1 MSLPPFWT
9 RALFTVLIVPTFS
22 VYASSFS
29 ANFADGLLYQSEN
42 GNVRIKIGGRLHLDG
57 AVFNEDN
64 MQLKNDWMVRRA
76 RLSLR
81 SDLFKDW
88 HLRVQY
94 NLLDA
99 EKRYR
104 SLWLRYSGFEN
115 AYITA
120 GQFGNPFGLEKYTSS
135 NSLVF
140 MERSLA
146 NALAPD
152 SSVGF
157 GVQRWRDNWG
167 MVAGIFWESYI
178 EEADL
183 LAEKKGYGFSG
194 RFTTAPITQNNSI
207 LHLGASVSYGIPGEG
222 DQLRIR
228 SRPESAVIDTRFV
241 STGRMKN
248 VNSHFSAGLEAALVL
263 GAISLQ
269 GEYIQA
275 QIFRYGDQENEI
287 FDGGYI
293 YISWLISHH
302 QRRYSSRSGTF
313 SKVKPKKGNEWEVA
327 VRHSFLD
334 LNSRT
339 GTVSGGQQVNT
350 AWALNGY
357 LNKNVR
363 LMFNYIQVNADTE
376 AGRETPTILQMRLQ
390 WVI

>member
-1 MSLPPFWT
+1 MILPSFW
-9 RALFTVLIVPTFS
+9 AKVLFTALIAPTFS
-22 VYASSFS
+22 VCANSFS
-29 ANFADGLLYQSEN
+29 TNFTDGLLYQSEN
-42 GNVRIKIGGRLHLDG
+42 GNVRIKVGGRLHLDG
-57 AVFNEDN
+57 AVFNEDK
-64 MQLKNDWMVRRA
+64 MRLKNDWMVRRA

-81 SDLFKDW
+81 GELFKNW

-94 NLLDA
+94 NLLDT

-115 AYITA
+115 TYITA
-120 GQFGNPFGLEKYTSS
+120 GQFGNPFGMEKGTSS

-146 NALAPD
+146 NALVLD

-157 GVQRWRDNWG
+157 GVQRWRNNWG
-167 MVAGIFWESYI
+167 MAAGIFWESYI

-194 RFTTAPITQNNSI
+194 RFTTAPITQKNRT

-222 DQLRIR
+222 DRLRIR

-241 STGRMKN
+241 STGRMRN
-248 VNSHFSAGLEAALVL
+248 VNSHLSAGLEAALVL
-263 GAISLQ
+263 GSISLQ
-269 GEYIQA
+269 GEYIQT
-275 QIFRYGDQENEI
+275 QVFRYGDQENEI
-287 FDGGYI
+287 FDGGYV
-293 YISWLISHH
+293 YISWLVRGY
-302 QRRYSSRSGTF
+302 QRRYSSRSGAF
-313 SKVKPKKGNEWEVA
+313 SKVRPKKGSEWEVA
-327 VRHSFLD
+327 VRYSFLD